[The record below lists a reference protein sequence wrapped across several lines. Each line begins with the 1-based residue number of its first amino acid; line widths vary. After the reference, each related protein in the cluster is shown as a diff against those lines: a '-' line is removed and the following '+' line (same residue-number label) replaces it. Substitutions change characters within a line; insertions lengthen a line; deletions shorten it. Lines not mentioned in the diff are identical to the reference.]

1 MKNTILFLLSVGLF
15 AQDTEIQNYEVIK
28 NVEDFEIRFYPPSMK
43 AKVTSDRN
51 FAKLFRYISGNNVN
65 NEKIAM
71 TAPVYMTSKNGK
83 NTMEFVLPSIYSEK
97 NAVKPI
103 DKDIEVY
110 LSKPGYY
117 AAMRFGGYSN
127 SEKVKKHHDLLMKKL
142 LENNLKPYKEQ
153 PVSLSYNSPYK
164 VFNRRNEVLIRLDF
178 P

>member
-1 MKNTILFLLSVGLF
+1 
-15 AQDTEIQNYEVIK
+15 
-28 NVEDFEIRFYPPSMK
+28 
-43 AKVTSDRN
+43 
-51 FAKLFRYISGNNVN
+51 
-65 NEKIAM
+65 
-71 TAPVYMTSKNGK
+71 
-83 NTMEFVLPSIYSEK
+83 MEFVLQSIYSEK

-103 DKDIEVY
+103 EKDIEVY